1 MKWRRVLWAGTVLL
15 ALGAL
20 IVFSPPYLEKLYVR
34 KFTPEGRSADY
45 WLAALDDSD
54 VGTRIDAIQ
63 HLSTMP
69 ADGDRVVPVLARVM
83 LDEGRSRGERIESAF
98 AMTKLAPATRSVVP
112 ELTRAV
118 GDRDPV
124 VRMDAVIALLRLR
137 GEARPAA
144 TALAAAIRDDA
155 NDTNLTVFAFTIREH
170 AVVAL
175 GFATAG
181 TPEGVPVLTEALRDA
196 QTPAGRRAAARA
208 LGAVGPE
215 ARPAVP
221 RLRELSKD
229 ADPDVRDAAAEA
241 LASISP
247 GEG

>member
-1 MKWRRVLWAGTVLL
+1 MKWRRVLWAGTVFL

-20 IVFSPPYLEKLYVR
+20 IVVSPPYLERLFVWG
-34 KFTPEGRSADY
+34 FTPEGRSASH
-45 WLAALDDSD
+45 WLGALDDPD
-54 VGTRIDAIQ
+54 VEKRIDAIH
-63 HLSTMP
+63 HLSAMR
-69 ADGDRVVPVLARVM
+69 ADGDRVVPALARVM
-83 LDEGRSRGERIESAF
+83 LDEGRTRGERIESAF
-98 AMTKLAPATRSVVP
+98 AMTKLAPATRAVVP

-124 VRMDAVIALLRLR
+124 VRMDAVIALMQLR

-144 TALAAAIRDDA
+144 AALTAAIRDDA

-196 QTPAGRRAAARA
+196 QSPAALRAAARG
-208 LGAVGPE
+208 LGAVGPD

-241 LASISP
+241 LASIGP